1 MYPAVADYMRGS
13 IEKAKKTGYAETLF
27 GRRRWLP
34 DIHSRNANL
43 RGAAERNAINAP
55 IQGAAADI
63 MKIAMVAVL
72 KMLTDAGLGAKLI
85 VQVHDELII
94 DAPAGEVEAVKS
106 ILQEGMRAAVQL
118 RVPLVVDV
126 AAAKRWGEI

>member
-1 MYPAVADYMRGS
+1 
-13 IEKAKKTGYAETLF
+13 
-27 GRRRWLP
+27 
-34 DIHSRNANL
+34 
-43 RGAAERNAINAP
+43 
-55 IQGAAADI
+55 
-63 MKIAMVAVL
+63 
-72 KMLTDAGLGAKLI
+72 MLTNAGLGAKLI
-85 VQVHDELII
+85 VQVHDELIV

>member
-1 MYPAVADYMRGS
+1 MRGS

-72 KMLTDAGLGAKLI
+72 KMLTNAGLGAKLI
-85 VQVHDELII
+85 VQVHDELIV

>member
-1 MYPAVADYMRGS
+1 M
-13 IEKAKKTGYAETLF
+13 
-27 GRRRWLP
+27 
-34 DIHSRNANL
+34 
-43 RGAAERNAINAP
+43 
-55 IQGAAADI
+55 
-63 MKIAMVAVL
+63 
-72 KMLTDAGLGAKLI
+72 I
-85 VQVHDELII
+85 V

>member
-1 MYPAVADYMRGS
+1 
-13 IEKAKKTGYAETLF
+13 
-27 GRRRWLP
+27 
-34 DIHSRNANL
+34 
-43 RGAAERNAINAP
+43 
-55 IQGAAADI
+55 

-72 KMLTDAGLGAKLI
+72 KMLTNAGLGAKLI
-85 VQVHDELII
+85 VQVHDELIV